1 MLKKS
6 LIILIAILVKNLSYS
21 QYPIIKKI
29 GNDSLVLMT
38 IKQGEDINKKFLQ
51 NRILVDSFKNVSYYN
66 KNTIDSLKKIY
77 DSLNNVYKPIEK
89 YYNQLKVKY
98 DERLNM
104 PNKFY
109 HDIDYLNF
117 GINII
122 LIGIILVQFQSLK

>member
-1 MLKKS
+1 
-6 LIILIAILVKNLSYS
+6 
-21 QYPIIKKI
+21 
-29 GNDSLVLMT
+29 MT

-51 NRILVDSFKNVSYYN
+51 NRIVVDSFKNVTYNN

-104 PNKFY
+104 RNKFY

-117 GINII
+117 AINII
-122 LIGIILVQFQSLK
+122 LIGIIVLQFQSLK

>member
-1 MLKKS
+1 
-6 LIILIAILVKNLSYS
+6 
-21 QYPIIKKI
+21 
-29 GNDSLVLMT
+29 MT

-51 NRILVDSFKNVSYYN
+51 NRIVVDSFKNVSYYN

-89 YYNQLKVKY
+89 YYKQLKVKY
-98 DERLNM
+98 EERLNM

-117 GINII
+117 AINII
-122 LIGIILVQFQSLK
+122 LIGIIVVQFQSLK